1 MVELLVDSG
10 GGVSVTVVP
19 GAGRAVGKVA
29 TVTATAHQ
37 TVTAVAG
44 AARVVGKLATVT
56 ASNHQ
61 AVTVVP
67 GTARAVGKLAT
78 VTVAPV
84 GTVSVSV
91 VPGTVRIVGAISTV
105 TATGEVTPEV
115 PAQLGGPGPAGPDR
129 RRFEIFLLP
138 EEDEWQQKSRRK
150 RRVRLP
156 ARAEIEEKIAAAAA
170 YIAAGSPQPM
180 SQRAM
185 AAQVSTLM
193 GLDALLE
200 IDRRRVERTIWRY
213 LMALLEEEE
222 EESVAL
228 TLLAA

>member
-37 TVTAVAG
+37 
-44 AARVVGKLATVT
+44 
-56 ASNHQ
+56 

-84 GTVSVSV
+84 GTASVSV
-91 VPGTVRIVGAISTV
+91 VPGRLRLVGSAVAV
-105 TATGEVTPEV
+105 TATGEVTPEA
-115 PAQLGGPGPAGPDR
+115 PAQLGGPGPSAPDR

-138 EEDEWQQKSRRK
+138 EEDEEWQQKSRRK
-150 RRVRLP
+150 RKLRLP
-156 ARAEIEEKIAAAAA
+156 KAEIEDKVEAAVE
-170 YIAAGSPQPM
+170 YINAGSPRPM
-180 SQRAM
+180 SQQAM

-213 LMALLEEEE
+213 LMTLLAEEEE
-222 EESVAL
+222 NDFAISL
-228 TLLAA
+228 LLAA